1 MGGQRGARRGD
12 QAVNAALKITGIAA
26 RNLMHKR
33 GAALQNSIQHRQRSW
48 GCQRGHF
55 KTSATDLRPTAGP
68 LSSQRGALEPV

>member
-12 QAVNAALKITGIAA
+12 QALNAALKITGIAA

-33 GAALQNSIQHRQRSW
+33 GAAFQNSIQHRQRSC

-55 KTSATDLRPTAGP
+55 KASATYLRPTARP
-68 LSSQRGALEPV
+68 LSTQRGALDPV